1 MRILAVADVED
12 DELLERLGHYGTQ
25 HRYDLVISC
34 GDLDM
39 SYLDC
44 VATLANAPLLYVR
57 GNHDVGYEDDPH
69 LGGTD
74 LNGRVERIAGLRIAG
89 LEGSLDYRR
98 GIVGYSQAEMRHKAV
113 GLGLRA
119 YLTGGIDILVTHTP
133 PRGHGDLP
141 DGPHEGFDA
150 FNGLLDWLHPKVMLH
165 GHVHLNYAMLERER
179 MHPSG
184 TRLINAFSW
193 HEFEL

>member
-12 DELLERLGHYGTQ
+12 RLLLERLT
-25 HRYDLVISC
+25 RRDSVPYDLVISC
-34 GDLDM
+34 GDLSM

-57 GNHDVGYEDDPH
+57 GNHDVRYESDPH

-74 LNGRVERIAGLRIAG
+74 LNGRIERINGLRVAG
-89 LEGSLDYRR
+89 LEGSLDYRD

-119 YLTGGIDILVTHTP
+119 YLTGGIDILVTHAP

-141 DGPHEGFDA
+141 DGPHRGFDA

-165 GHVHLNYAMLERER
+165 GHVHLDYGMIERER
-179 MHPSG
+179 VHPSG
-184 TRLINAFSW
+184 TRLINAFGW

>member
-12 DELLERLGHYGTQ
+12 DELLERLGHYDAQ

-74 LNGRVERIAGLRIAG
+74 LDGRVERIAGLRVAG

-184 TRLINAFSW
+184 TRLVNAFAW

>member
-12 DELLERLGHYGTQ
+12 DVLLARLSQRDEGR
-25 HRYDLVISC
+25 RYDLVISC
-34 GDLDM
+34 GDLGM

-57 GNHDVGYEDDPH
+57 GNHDVGYEDDPRR
-69 LGGTD
+69 GGTD
-74 LNGRVERIAGLRIAG
+74 LDGRVERACGLRIAG

-98 GIVGYSQAEMRHKAV
+98 GIVGYSQAEMRHKTV
-113 GLGLRA
+113 GLGLHA
-119 YLTGGIDILVTHTP
+119 ALTGGIDVLVTHAP

-141 DGPHEGFDA
+141 DPPHQGFDA

-165 GHVHLNYAMLERER
+165 GHVHLDYGMIERVR
-179 MHPSG
+179 THPSG
-184 TRLINAFSW
+184 TRLVNAYGW
-193 HEFEL
+193 QEIEL